1 MRTLTFFINLSLFL
15 SILSVDAQN
24 IGINK
29 EQPKDTVI
37 YKTGYGL
44 RVGVDLSKA
53 GLSFF
58 DKSYKGFEIVGDYR
72 VSSRWYI
79 AAEIGHEEEI
89 TFEDFTTSTA
99 KGNYIRVG
107 ANYNTYNNW
116 LDMNNEIYVGG
127 RYGVAIFDHT
137 LNSYTPNVTTGD
149 TSVPIYFPSTPIT
162 TPVTETGLNAQWLEF
177 VFGIKAE
184 TFKNL
189 FIGFSGS
196 FKIATVIEDQ
206 TGFKTLYAPGFNE
219 VLNSST
225 GFGFNYTL
233 TYLIPF
239 VNK

>member
-1 MRTLTFFINLSLFL
+1 MRTLTFFINLCLLL
-15 SILSVDAQN
+15 SFTCVNSQN
-24 IGINK
+24 LLAKK
-29 EQPKDTVI
+29 ESKQDTIV

-44 RVGVDLSKA
+44 RLGLDLSKA

-58 DKSYKGFEIVGDYR
+58 DKSYNGLEIVGDYR
-72 VSSRWYI
+72 ISSRWYL
-79 AAEIGHEEEI
+79 AAEIGYEEEI
-89 TFEDFTTSTA
+89 TFEDYTTSSS
-99 KGNYIRVG
+99 KGNYIRIG

-116 LDMNNEIYVGG
+116 LNMNNEIYVGG

-137 LNSYTPNVTTGD
+137 LNSYTPNVTTGS
-149 TSVPIYFPSTPIT
+149 TNVPIYFPTSPVTTPI
-162 TPVTETGLNAQWLEF
+162 TETGLTGQWLEF

-189 FIGFSGS
+189 FVGFSGS
-196 FKIATVIEDQ
+196 FKIVTAIEDQ
-206 TGFKTLYAPGFNE
+206 LGFKTLYAPGFNE
-219 VLNSST
+219 VLDSGT

>member
-1 MRTLTFFINLSLFL
+1 MRTLTYFIKFCILL
-15 SILSVDAQN
+15 SILKVNSQN
-24 IGINK
+24 ISINN
-29 EQPKDTVI
+29 EQAQDSIV

-44 RVGVDLSKA
+44 RVGFDLSKM
-53 GLSFF
+53 GISFF
-58 DKSYKGFEIVGDYR
+58 DKNYTGLEIVGDYR
-72 VSSRWYI
+72 ITSRWYL
-79 AAEIGHEEEI
+79 AAEIGHEEAT

-99 KGNYIRVG
+99 QGNYIRIG

-116 LDMNNEIYVGG
+116 LDMNNEIYIGG
-127 RYGVAIFDHT
+127 RYGIALFDHT
-137 LNSYTPNVTTGD
+137 LNSYTPNVTSGD
-149 TSVPIYFPSTPIT
+149 VNIPIYFPANTISGPIT
-162 TPVTETGLNAQWLEF
+162 ATGLNAQWLEF

-196 FKIATVIEDQ
+196 FKIATFIEDQ
-206 TGFKTLYAPGFNE
+206 TNFKTLYAPGFNE
-219 VLNSST
+219 VLNSNS

>member
-1 MRTLTFFINLSLFL
+1 MRTLTFFINLCFFFCFTFIS
-15 SILSVDAQN
+15 AQN
-24 IGINK
+24 IGVNK
-29 EQPKDTVI
+29 EQPKDTVV

-44 RVGVDLSKA
+44 RLGLDLSKA
-53 GLSFF
+53 GLSFV
-58 DKSYKGFEIVGDYR
+58 DKSYNGLEIVGDYR
-72 VSSRWYI
+72 ISSRWYI
-79 AAEIGHEEEI
+79 AAEIGYEEEI
-89 TFEDFTTSTA
+89 TFEDYTTSSA

-137 LNSYTPNVTTGD
+137 LENYTPNVTTGD
-149 TSVPIYFPSTPIT
+149 VNVPIYFPTSPVT
-162 TPVTETGLNAQWLEF
+162 TPVTETGLTGQWLEF

-196 FKIATVIEDQ
+196 FKIVTAMEDQ

-219 VLNSST
+219 VLDSGT